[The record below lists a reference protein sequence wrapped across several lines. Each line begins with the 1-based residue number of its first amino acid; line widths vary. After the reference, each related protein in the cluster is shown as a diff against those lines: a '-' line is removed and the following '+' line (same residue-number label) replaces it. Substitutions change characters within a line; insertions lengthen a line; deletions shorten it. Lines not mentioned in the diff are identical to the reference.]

1 MMNSDIKDTVKL
13 VLTMAALCV
22 LLIILGAIEARRH
35 HTDVAQPTMVRL
47 QVDTLWVH
55 DTLHVHHPAVVREVT
70 RPVPAEVDTA
80 AILAA
85 YYTQRIYADTIR
97 LRDAATVYLSDTL
110 EHNMLCGRGVR
121 YDLMQLEPTIIYDPP
136 PAGEASLNK
145 RHSSSA
151 RLALTA
157 GVQLGREQAAVAA
170 GLRIRRAEILG
181 AYDLRLHAPSITLK
195 YDIIEWQ

>member
-1 MMNSDIKDTVKL
+1 MSNKKDSVRLT
-13 VLTMAALCV
+13 LTMAALCV
-22 LLIILGAIEARRH
+22 LLILIGVLEARRLH
-35 HTDVAQPTMVRL
+35 SFVAQPPMVRL

-85 YYTQRIYADTIR
+85 FHTQRIYADTIR
-97 LRDAATVYLSDTL
+97 LRDAATVYISDTL
-110 EHNMLCGRGVR
+110 EQNMISGRGVS
-121 YDLMQLEPTIIYDPP
+121 YDLVQLEPTIIYDPP
-136 PAGEASLNK
+136 PAGEASFNN
-145 RHSSSA
+145 RRSSSA

-195 YDIIEWQ
+195 YDILQWQ